1 MWYGSSGGVCLEKN
15 ANTSALTKKVT
26 VEHIPKQV
34 LKENSQT
41 GEVDLLV
48 TYTGVEL
55 KLLISSQ
62 VKSVLFK

>member
-48 TYTGVEL
+48 TYTAQLVWN
-55 KLLISSQ
+55 
-62 VKSVLFK
+62 